1 MNSGL
6 SSRARLATT
15 PLWSHQHLASLM
27 LNFIPTSSSFLL
39 LSDALSRSDSSHNV
53 IPVRRVHGESYTHPT
68 PARGDPQQYTLLSRW
83 NLYTAYSI
91 IQLLFQASCHGF
103 LSFSLSLALFG
114 REECNRGF
122 LRVAYP
128 RRFPSPPALAST
140 ATETL
145 KIHLLSLSYS
155 SRFHCKGDMNLER
168 LEVFSVNAK
177 SRKTVTPLTKYVRF
191 RMLYR
196 TRKHHTGI
204 V

>member
-103 LSFSLSLALFG
+103 LSFSLSL
-114 REECNRGF
+114 
-122 LRVAYP
+122 
-128 RRFPSPPALAST
+128 
-140 ATETL
+140 
-145 KIHLLSLSYS
+145 SLSSVAKSATVASSVLHIRVVSRRRPLSHQQQPRLWRFISYPSLTPRVSTVKEIWILKGLRS
-155 SRFHCKGDMNLER
+155 SRWTQRAGR
-168 LEVFSVNAK
+168 L
-177 SRKTVTPLTKYVRF
+177 
-191 RMLYR
+191 
-196 TRKHHTGI
+196 
-204 V
+204 